1 MKKIV
6 MIDDEPDQ
14 LFTMKRIL
22 ESMSDKYEFIGAKN
36 GYECLRLL
44 QDGALPDL
52 ILLDIM
58 MPLMSGWELF
68 EKIKKN
74 PEWKKIPIVFLTA
87 RTDEVAINAGQFLGD
102 AYINKPY
109 DVDDVIKIIKEK
121 TDKKQLA

>member
-1 MKKIV
+1 
-6 MIDDEPDQ
+6 
-14 LFTMKRIL
+14 
-22 ESMSDKYEFIGAKN
+22 
-36 GYECLRLL
+36 
-44 QDGALPDL
+44 
-52 ILLDIM
+52 M

-87 RTDEVAINAGQFLGD
+87 RTDEVAVNAGLFLGD